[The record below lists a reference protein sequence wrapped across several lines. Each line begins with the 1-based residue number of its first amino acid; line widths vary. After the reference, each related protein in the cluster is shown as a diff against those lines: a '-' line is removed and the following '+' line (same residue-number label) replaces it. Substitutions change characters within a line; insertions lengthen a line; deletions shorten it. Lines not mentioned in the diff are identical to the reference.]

1 LAIEILL
8 GEDEL
13 FLFLLLVFGNI
24 LEERLRYQFR
34 TQLDIWQQI
43 ACIEYLF
50 LRKPG
55 PMGMMFG
62 GGNQWVVQGHR

>member
-24 LEERLRYQFR
+24 LEERLRYQF
-34 TQLDIWQQI
+34 QDSV
-43 ACIEYLF
+43 
-50 LRKPG
+50 G
-55 PMGMMFG
+55 PSATDSA
-62 GGNQWVVQGHR
+62 H